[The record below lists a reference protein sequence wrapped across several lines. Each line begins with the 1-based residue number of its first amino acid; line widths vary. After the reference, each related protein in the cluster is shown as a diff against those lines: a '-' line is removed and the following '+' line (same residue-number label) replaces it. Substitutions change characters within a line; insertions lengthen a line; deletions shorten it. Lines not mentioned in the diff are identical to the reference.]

1 MNEMECF
8 TVICNTFENVVV
20 LDKYFMHEKDTI
32 WNQSRY
38 QVFLSVEH
46 VNPPYTSPPRL
57 FFDSSV
63 MLVKGYIGLI
73 RRYRLVSK
81 IYINYLIS

>member
-1 MNEMECF
+1 MYEMECF
-8 TVICNTFENVVV
+8 TVICNTFENVVA

-46 VNPPYTSPPRL
+46 VNVPNTSPPRL

-63 MLVKGYIGLI
+63 MLVGLI
-73 RRYRLVSK
+73 RRYCLVSK
-81 IYINYLIS
+81 IYINYLIY